1 MAETQGH
8 ICLGFTDEPYPKGTH
23 ICYLYN
29 DEDERRQILPLFA
42 QQALADGDAFHYVAD
57 VPTPDELPRT
67 LAALDLT
74 QAFKGPPEQIAA
86 ATVKEGYFPDGSF
99 EPDAML
105 ARLRA
110 AYDQCKVAGLN
121 SARFAGEMTW
131 ALRNFPAD
139 KLKIDRS
146 FIHEVETVRSAAAVM
161 LAVISFARTLGMRV
175 IAEGVETVGQAQ
187 FLRHRGCDEIQGYLV
202 ARPLPPEQFIELR
215 RRPEPIPWDAPAS

>member
-1 MAETQGH
+1 MAETPRH
-8 ICLGFTDEPYPKGTH
+8 SCLGFTDEPYPEGTH

-42 QQALADGDAFHYVAD
+42 QQALADGESFHYVAD
-57 VPTPDELPRT
+57 VPTPADLPRA

-110 AYDQCKVAGLN
+110 AYDQCKEAGLN

-131 ALRNFPAD
+131 ALRGVPGANRI
-139 KLKIDRS
+139 L
-146 FIHEVETVRSAAAVM
+146 ECETRINDLIKEAPM
-161 LAVISFARTLGMRV
+161 VIMCQYDISRFDGGLMYDVLNAHPVV
-175 IAEGVETVGQAQ
+175 IVGGHV
-187 FLRHRGCDEIQGYLV
+187 LRNPFYQRYG
-202 ARPLPPEQFIELR
+202 
-215 RRPEPIPWDAPAS
+215 